1 MMLGF
6 DAKLVALVEMDEV
19 ANLLDD
25 YNHALLDIK
34 NRYQFSVLE
43 LYYQRVEE
51 VDRNTVG
58 LDLRVLGVD
67 CSEENMYTVKQQIVR
82 ALKDCME
89 DSSSVEA
96 RLLGTPEDPLSPKAK
111 EYWEKK
117 YFPVKQGE
125 QKPADTDGEMDMS
138 NPYDA
143 ATMEVE
149 DMLRRRWEE
158 EEKNKE
164 EEQREEEK
172 QEEEEKDE
180 KDENEEDEDSD
191 EEKPVVHRFNP
202 DAEGMLQRMPG
213 LTEVKTLL
221 GDIIARGELDVMR
234 EKKGLPKLAGG
245 MHMCFMGNPGTAKTT
260 VARLLGS
267 ILYSKGIIKEPKV
280 VECGRADLVG
290 QYQGHTAVKVRK
302 RFKDAEG
309 GILFIDEAYSLASSA
324 SGTDSF
330 GHEAVDT
337 IVQEMENR
345 RDRVI
350 VIFAGY
356 QNKMEGFMRSNEGI
370 KSRINQKLYFR
381 DYNEEDMLKI
391 MVNMANEKQMKLTP
405 GAKKEVMT
413 ICQRAVKVENFG
425 NGRFVRNLFEKACC
439 KLAHRVKGR
448 DCAVQDLCLLKKC
461 DFQGLMPELEEKP
474 AAKKKAISF
483 KLPG

>member
-25 YNHALLDIK
+25 YNQALLDIK

-67 CSEENMYTVKQQIVR
+67 PSEEYMYTVKQQIVR
-82 ALKDCME
+82 ALRDCME
-89 DSSSVEA
+89 DPSSVEA
-96 RLLGTPEDPLSPKAK
+96 RLLGTPEDPLSPMAK
-111 EYWEKK
+111 EYWERK
-117 YFPVKQGE
+117 YLSVKQGE
-125 QKPADTDGEMDMS
+125 QKSPDTDGEMDMS
-138 NPYDA
+138 NSLDA
-143 ATMEVE
+143 EPMDVE
-149 DMLRRRWEE
+149 DYLQRKREE
-158 EEKNKE
+158 EEKKKE
-164 EEQREEEK
+164 EEQKEEEK
-172 QEEEEKDE
+172 QEKERT
-180 KDENEEDEDSD
+180 DENEEDEDSD
-191 EEKPVVHRFNP
+191 EENPVVHRFNP
-202 DAEGMLQRMPG
+202 EAEGMLQRMPG

-302 RFKDAEG
+302 RFKDADG
-309 GILFIDEAYSLASSA
+309 GILFIDEAYSLASNV
-324 SGTDSF
+324 SGNDSF

-370 KSRINQKLYFR
+370 KSRINQKLYFK
-381 DYNEEDMLKI
+381 DYNEEDLLKI
-391 MVNMANEKQMKLTP
+391 MVNMAREKQMKLTP
-405 GAKKEVMT
+405 GAKKEVMD
-413 ICQRAVKVENFG
+413 ICRRAVKVENFG

-439 KLAHRVKGR
+439 KLAHRIKGR
-448 DCAVQDLCLLKKC
+448 ACAVQDLCLLKKY
-461 DFQGLMPELEEKP
+461 DFQGLMPELEDKP
-474 AAKKKAISF
+474 VAKKKAISF